1 MAKEQMDLKSTLKAL
16 SKKYGENVVKI
27 GCDDLTV
34 DGILSLGSPSADF
47 CLYGGIP
54 EGRII
59 EFSGTEGS
67 GKTSNAFLVAAS
79 YQREEIK
86 RNPDNPRAII
96 LLDNEGTADPVW
108 AKTLGYDMSESAAVP
123 TIVLRPEGQ
132 SAEDIFDMA
141 LDMLKTGEVGLLI
154 FDSIATLV
162 PQQIVD
168 ESMEK
173 QQMGGIAKALTRF
186 ANTAIGLLRKYKAT
200 LIAINQV
207 RENLSGYGQVL
218 MTPGGRAWKHACS
231 SRIMFKQGDF
241 FDDDGNILSK
251 KDAQSPAGHIIEL
264 YVLKTKTCRWDRK
277 LGYMHLNYRK
287 GIDILED
294 TLDVAMHLGYIDNSV
309 QGSFTILNPDTGEI
323 MLDENDNPVKIRGR
337 KNLKPYFEEHKDL
350 WKLLYDKCYEKLSQ
364 KEDPNIVAF
373 EEMLNID
380 LNDKLGV
387 NINTLASEEY

>member
-1 MAKEQMDLKSTLKAL
+1 MAKEALNLKETLKAI

-59 EFSGTEGS
+59 EFSGAEGS
-67 GKTSNAFLVAAS
+67 GKTTNAFLVAAS
-79 YQREEIK
+79 YQREELK
-86 RNPDNPRAII
+86 RNPDNPRAIV

-108 AKTLGYDMSESAAVP
+108 AKVLGYDMSDDAAVP
-123 TIVLRPEGQ
+123 TVVLRPEGQ
-132 SAEDIFDMA
+132 SAEDIFDIA

-154 FDSIATLV
+154 FDSVATLV

-207 RENLSGYGQVL
+207 RENISGYGDPL
-218 MTPGGRAWKHACS
+218 TTPGGRAWKHACS
-231 SRIMFKQGDF
+231 SRIMFKRGSF
-241 FDDDGNILSK
+241 FDEDGNTLMK

-277 LGYMHLNYRK
+277 LGYMHLNYTK
-287 GIDILED
+287 GIDVLED
-294 TLDVAMHLGYIDNSV
+294 TLDVATHFGFIDDSV
-309 QGSFTILNPDTGEI
+309 QGSFTVLDPETGEV
-323 MLDENDNPVKIRGR
+323 MLDSEGKPVKIRGR

-350 WKLLYDKCYEKLSQ
+350 WKKLYDKCYEKLSQ

-373 EEMLNID
+373 EEMLNIN
-380 LNDKLGV
+380 LSEKLGIDV
-387 NINTLASEEY
+387 NNTNLEEI

>member
-1 MAKEQMDLKSTLKAL
+1 MAKEALNLKETLKAI

-59 EFSGTEGS
+59 EFSGAEGS
-67 GKTSNAFLVAAS
+67 GKTTNAFLVAAS
-79 YQREEIK
+79 YQREELK
-86 RNPDNPRAII
+86 RNPDNPRAIV

-108 AKTLGYDMSESAAVP
+108 AKVLGYDMSDDAAVP
-123 TIVLRPEGQ
+123 TVVLRPEGQ
-132 SAEDIFDMA
+132 SAEDIFDIA

-207 RENLSGYGQVL
+207 RENISGYGDPL
-218 MTPGGRAWKHACS
+218 TTPGGRAWKHACS
-231 SRIMFKQGDF
+231 SRIMFKRGSF
-241 FDDDGNILSK
+241 FDEDGNTLMK

-277 LGYMHLNYRK
+277 LGYMHLNYTK
-287 GIDILED
+287 GIDVLED
-294 TLDVAMHLGYIDNSV
+294 TLDVATHFGFIDDSV
-309 QGSFTILNPDTGEI
+309 QGSFTVLDPETGEV
-323 MLDENDNPVKIRGR
+323 MLDSEGKPVKIRGR

-350 WKLLYDKCYEKLSQ
+350 WKKLYDKCYEKLSQ

-380 LNDKLGV
+380 LSEKLGIDV
-387 NINTLASEEY
+387 NNTNLEEI